1 MLVILLFLGHLS
13 ALGYPPFLAVPIG
26 DLALNLLLCSFFLE
40 QRRRSSQF
48 ASMRASATASVPSAV
63 ASDSEAGG
71 ASLTAFERGTIE
83 VFVGLARAVGL
94 PRSYGEIYGLLYAS
108 AEPLAF
114 GDIQARLG
122 LSKGSVSQ
130 GLKALRAVGA
140 VRLALPEGDNGTRD
154 RFGPETEL
162 RRLVGGFLHESL
174 RPHLEDSDRRL
185 VALRAQLVAEPA
197 PAARKKILQARH
209 DKLVRWHK
217 QGRAVL
223 PWLEK
228 FLG

>member
-1 MLVILLFLGHLS
+1 MRAAVILAAPDSPAAASLGRAGRGALS
-13 ALGYPPFLAVPIG
+13 AFEQETLA
-26 DLALNLLLCSFFLE
+26 
-40 QRRRSSQF
+40 
-48 ASMRASATASVPSAV
+48 
-63 ASDSEAGG
+63 
-71 ASLTAFERGTIE
+71 

-108 AEPLAF
+108 AEPLNF
-114 GDIQARLG
+114 GDIQSRLG

-140 VRLALPEGDNGTRD
+140 VRLRESVGDGARD
-154 RFGPETEL
+154 HFEPETEL
-162 RRLVGGFLHESL
+162 RRLVGGFLRESI
-174 RPHLEDSDRRL
+174 RPHLDGSDRRL
-185 VALRAQLVAEPA
+185 TALREHLLAEKV
-197 PAARKKILQARH
+197 PAARKKVLQARH

>member
-1 MLVILLFLGHLS
+1 
-13 ALGYPPFLAVPIG
+13 
-26 DLALNLLLCSFFLE
+26 
-40 QRRRSSQF
+40 
-48 ASMRASATASVPSAV
+48 MRASATASAPAAVPSG
-63 ASDSEAGG
+63 SEAGG
-71 ASLTAFERGTIE
+71 ASLTAFERGTVE

-114 GDIQARLG
+114 GEIQARLG

-140 VRLALPEGDNGTRD
+140 VRPAGPAGGPGARD

-162 RRLVGGFLHESL
+162 RRLVGGFLHGSL
-174 RPHLEDSDRRL
+174 RPQLEDSDRRL
-185 VALRAQLVAEPA
+185 AALRARLAADPA
-197 PAARKKILQARH
+197 PAARKKFLQARH

-223 PWLEK
+223 PWIEK

>member
-1 MLVILLFLGHLS
+1 
-13 ALGYPPFLAVPIG
+13 
-26 DLALNLLLCSFFLE
+26 
-40 QRRRSSQF
+40 
-48 ASMRASATASVPSAV
+48 MRAAV
-63 ASDSEAGG
+63 TVAAPESPAAAAPRGG
-71 ASLTAFERGTIE
+71 GRGALSAFERETLV

-108 AEPLAF
+108 AEPLNF

-140 VRLALPEGDNGTRD
+140 VRLADPADDATRD
-154 RFGPETEL
+154 HFVPETEL
-162 RRLVGGFLHESL
+162 RRLVGGFLAESV
-174 RPHLEDSDRRL
+174 RPHLDGSDRRL
-185 VALRAQLVAEPA
+185 AALAEHLRAERA
-197 PAARKKILQARH
+197 PAARKKVLQARH

>member
-1 MLVILLFLGHLS
+1 
-13 ALGYPPFLAVPIG
+13 VP
-26 DLALNLLLCSFFLE
+26 
-40 QRRRSSQF
+40 
-48 ASMRASATASVPSAV
+48 SVP
-63 ASDSEAGG
+63 EAGG
-71 ASLTAFERGTIE
+71 ASLTAFERGTVE

-114 GDIQARLG
+114 GEIQARLG

-140 VRLALPEGDNGTRD
+140 VRADGGSGPRD

-174 RPHLEDSDRRL
+174 RPQLEDSDRRL
-185 VALRAQLVAEPA
+185 AALRARLAADPA
-197 PAARKKILQARH
+197 PPARKKLLQARH

-223 PWLEK
+223 PWIEK